1 MTEPTSALRID
12 IVSDVMCPWCV
23 IGYRQLAAA
32 LDAKD
37 IEHEIHWHPFELNPN
52 MPADGQDM
60 RAHLIEKYGITAA
73 QSDTNRANMAA
84 LGQELG
90 FQFNFADGF
99 RMHNT
104 FNAHQLLHWADEKG
118 RKHDLKQALFEAH
131 FTHRRNLS
139 DRAILVDIAE
149 EIGLDRDEASAVLD
163 DQRFAAQVRQEQ
175 QFWTKQGISGVPA
188 VVFDRKHLVTGAQG
202 VENYKSMLDQLQQMR
217 G

>member
-131 FTHRRNLS
+131 FTHGRDLS
-139 DRAILVDIAE
+139 DRAILVDIAA

-163 DQRFAAQVRQEQ
+163 DQRFAAHVRQEQ

>member
-1 MTEPTSALRID
+1 M
-12 IVSDVMCPWCV
+12 
-23 IGYRQLAAA
+23 
-32 LDAKD
+32 
-37 IEHEIHWHPFELNPN
+37 
-52 MPADGQDM
+52 
-60 RAHLIEKYGITAA
+60 
-73 QSDTNRANMAA
+73 
-84 LGQELG
+84 
-90 FQFNFADGF
+90 
-99 RMHNT
+99 
-104 FNAHQLLHWADEKG
+104 HWADEKG

-131 FTHRRNLS
+131 FTHGRNLS
-139 DRAILVDIAE
+139 DRAILVDIAA